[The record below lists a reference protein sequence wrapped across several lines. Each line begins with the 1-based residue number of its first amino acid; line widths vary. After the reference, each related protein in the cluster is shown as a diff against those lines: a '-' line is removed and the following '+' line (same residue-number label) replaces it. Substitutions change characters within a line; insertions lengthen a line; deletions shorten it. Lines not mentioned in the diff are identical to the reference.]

1 MSLGSSRSATP
12 AFSSPTGQG
21 SSPLIMQSPI
31 TVGLRQN
38 VFMPITSPASHHMPR
53 QTHNMI
59 VSPNNMKLKRN
70 SPVPPGFIVTSYQ
83 QQPVIRPELVRPGP
97 VTQQPVTIMQ
107 TEAKSSDIG
116 TGVIRVSPNPVQ
128 LRANHWQNQVQLLF
142 V

>member
-1 MSLGSSRSATP
+1 
-12 AFSSPTGQG
+12 
-21 SSPLIMQSPI
+21 
-31 TVGLRQN
+31 
-38 VFMPITSPASHHMPR
+38 
-53 QTHNMI
+53 MI

-70 SPVPPGFIVTSYQ
+70 SPVPPGFVVTSYQ

-128 LRANHWQNQVQLLF
+128 LRANHWQNQVHLLF